1 MPKDD
6 EEYTGMRLKK
16 KLNRDIMQLAE
27 EVAAELNVSSLSQED
42 MVNMMYLD
50 YMSRRKTRLKGK
62 RNA

>member
-42 MVNMMYLD
+42 MVNIMLRD
-50 YMSRRKTRLKGK
+50 YVSRRKTRLKGQ
-62 RNA
+62 RNG